1 MIPEHIQNKNSMKL
15 NKMKRLIFGLIL
27 LGAAASFSSCN
38 RGYGCPNN
46 FSVNETA
53 VEVVKVVVKSI
64 K

>member
-1 MIPEHIQNKNSMKL
+1 MKL

>member
-1 MIPEHIQNKNSMKL
+1 MKL
-15 NKMKRLIFGLIL
+15 NKMKRLVVGLIL

-46 FSVNETA
+46 FSVNDTA
-53 VEVVKVVVKSI
+53 VKVVKEIVKSI

>member
-1 MIPEHIQNKNSMKL
+1 MKL
-15 NKMKRLIFGLIL
+15 NKMKRLVLALVL

-46 FSVNETA
+46 FSVNDTA
-53 VEVVKVVVKSI
+53 VKVVKQIVSSI

>member
-1 MIPEHIQNKNSMKL
+1 MKL

-46 FSVNETA
+46 FSLNDAA
-53 VEVVKVVVKSI
+53 VEVVKEIVTSI